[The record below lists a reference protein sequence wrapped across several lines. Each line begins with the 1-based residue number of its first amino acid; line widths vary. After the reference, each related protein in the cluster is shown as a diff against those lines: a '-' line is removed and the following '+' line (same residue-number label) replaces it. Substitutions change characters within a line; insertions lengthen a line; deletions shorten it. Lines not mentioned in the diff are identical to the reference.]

1 MRRNQIEQICKGRNK
16 IDKKKLGFLGS
27 GSRTKEQAYVRRQDY
42 VYVAFC
48 LENLKTH
55 KQSRTLK

>member
-27 GSRTKEQAYVRRQDY
+27 GSRTKEQAYVRKQDY

-48 LENLKTH
+48 PEKLKNT
-55 KQSRTLK
+55 